1 MFQNNIKIALRTLR
15 KNVSLTGLNILG
27 LAIGIATTLVI
38 ILYVQKELNHDGFHE
53 KADRIVRVVMHGNMQ
68 GEALDEPMVMPPVA
82 QTLQDAFPEIESTTR
97 LRQRGKQLV
106 NYNGQT
112 FQNQRVA
119 SVDSSFFSVF
129 SFPLVAGNP
138 NTALIQPNTVV
149 ISEKA
154 AKQYFLHEDP
164 IGKIIRLKNW
174 NADYKVTGIM
184 ADMPDN
190 SHIQFDL
197 LASMSSFDDAR
208 VDSWMVS
215 EFYTYLVLP
224 KGYNATTLEAKLPAV
239 FAKNVNPQ
247 LQKAMGMTLA
257 EMEAK
262 GSRLGLFLQPLT
274 DIHLHSNFPFDLAP
288 HGDIRY
294 VYIFSAIALFILL
307 IAVINFINLST
318 AGASK
323 RAGEVGV
330 RKVLGSNRRT
340 LIQQFLT
347 ESILMAMFSLV
358 IGLLLLK
365 MVLPFF
371 NQLTDNTLELA
382 LLGHPLVIP
391 VLLISGLLIGV
402 AAGVYPA
409 FFLANFK
416 PKEVLKG
423 SISSSK
429 KNANLRSSLV
439 VFQFVLTIT
448 LLIATTVVYQQ
459 MQFIQNTKLGFNPES
474 VLVVSNIRN
483 LDQNL
488 NAFKQQLENDP
499 RVLHT
504 SYSGYLPVGES
515 FNNNFF
521 LSNADRSI
529 SEVKTLRY
537 DVDENYLK
545 TLDIGLASGRN
556 FAKDRSSDS
565 TSIII
570 NEAAAK
576 AMNWNAKSALNQS
589 LLHANIQGVT
599 TNYKVIGVV
608 EDFHFKPLHER
619 ISPLVMTLAPSN
631 VAAIVKVKTSDYAT
645 LLTDLK
651 TRWQGFTSE
660 HAFHATFLDDRHYAT
675 YTTERTS
682 GILLSIFAGLTI
694 FVACLGLFG
703 LTIFMIERRTK
714 EIGIRKVLGASVTG
728 IVQLLSKDFL
738 KLVLIAFVIACPL
751 AWYISNQWL
760 QDFAYRVELNW
771 QHFLLGGIMALLIA
785 FLTVSMRSV
794 RAALVNPSEVL
805 SDE

>member
-1 MFQNNIKIALRTLR
+1 MFQNNIKIALRALR
-15 KNVSLTGLNILG
+15 KNVSLTGLNIFG
-27 LAIGIATTLVI
+27 LAIGIATALI
-38 ILYVQKELNHDGFHE
+38 IMLYVQKELSHDGFHE

-82 QTLQDAFPEIESTTR
+82 QTLQAAFPEIEATTR
-97 LRQRGKQLV
+97 LRQRGNQLV
-106 NYNGQT
+106 SYNGQT
-112 FQNQRVA
+112 FQNQRIA

-129 SFPLVAGNP
+129 SFPLIAGNT
-138 NTALIQPNTVV
+138 NTVLTQPNTIV

-154 AKQYFLHEDP
+154 AKQYFNHENP
-164 IGKIIRLKNW
+164 VGKIIRLKNW

-197 LASMSSFDDAR
+197 LASMSSFEDAR
-208 VDSWMVS
+208 IDSWMTS

-224 KGYNATTLEAKLPAV
+224 KDYNTQTLEAKLPAV

-257 EMEAK
+257 EMETK
-262 GSRLGLFLQPLT
+262 GSSLGLFLQPLT
-274 DIHLHSNFPFDLAP
+274 DIHLHSNFAFDLAP

-294 VYIFSAIALFILL
+294 VYIFIAIALFILL
-307 IAVINFINLST
+307 IAIINFINLAT

-330 RKVLGSNRRT
+330 RKVLGSNRRE

-347 ESILMAMFSLV
+347 ESILMAMFSLA

-371 NQLTDNTLELA
+371 NQLTDNTLELT
-382 LLGHPLVIP
+382 LFSHPLVIP
-391 VLLISGLLIGV
+391 VLLMGGLLIGA
-402 AAGVYPA
+402 AAGAYPA

-416 PKEVLKG
+416 PKDVLKG
-423 SISSSK
+423 SVSSSQK
-429 KNANLRSSLV
+429 SAHLRSGLV

-459 MQFIQNTKLGFNPES
+459 MQFIQNTKLGFNPKS
-474 VLVVSNIRN
+474 VLVVSDLWKLN
-483 LDQNL
+483 QHQ

-499 RVLHT
+499 RVLSC

-515 FNNNFF
+515 FYNNFF
-521 LSNADRSI
+521 LSNADRTI

-556 FAKDRSSDS
+556 FAKERSSDS

-576 AMNWNAKSALNQS
+576 AMNWDAQSAVNQT
-589 LLHANIQGVT
+589 LLHADNQGIK

-619 ISPLVMTLAPSN
+619 ISPLVMTFSPSN
-631 VAAIVKVKTSDYAT
+631 GSAIIKLKTTDYST
-645 LLTDLK
+645 LLADLK
-651 TRWQGFTSE
+651 TRWQGFTTD

-675 YTTERTS
+675 YATERTS

-760 QDFAYRVELNW
+760 QDFAYRVELSW
-771 QHFLLGGIMALLIA
+771 QYFLLGGIMAMLIA

-794 RAALVNPSEVL
+794 RAALMNPSQVL